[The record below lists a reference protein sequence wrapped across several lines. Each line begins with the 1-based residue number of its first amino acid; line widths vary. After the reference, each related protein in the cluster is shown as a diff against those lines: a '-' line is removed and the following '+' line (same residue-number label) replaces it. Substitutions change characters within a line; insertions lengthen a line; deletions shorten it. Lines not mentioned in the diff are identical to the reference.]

1 MAHTTAAS
9 QMANRERSLR
19 QEDARED
26 TMRSLARERMD
37 YANMASEERVENK
50 RMIRLLQ
57 LEQKERE
64 MEEAILKVWGFSFS
78 FFRSVVSFHCHL

>member
-1 MAHTTAAS
+1 
-9 QMANRERSLR
+9 MANRERSLR

-64 MEEAILKVWGFSFS
+64 MEEAILKVGFLFS
-78 FFRSVVSFHCHL
+78 FFSDLWFHFIVIFKLPL